1 MAVGVHWFSGAG
13 EWGKYGHLKLNSLL
27 EVNVNFLRSALI
39 VGIIALAFC
48 VPCTLSLM
56 VMFKETTVLVFVWLM
71 GFSVPFVAQETFLEK
86 HLYSKWVSGQE
97 ELSFLQ
103 ATAKNSRYG
112 GAEAPTSFLFQ
123 GINYAPPAE
132 GVQWEVERSLECCMC
147 SYAALIQNTSD
158 TLLLERGA
166 RGDFGP
172 VVVTRH
178 AFFLEGSAL
187 IQTVSECEDGEPVQE
202 LRRVWKRSQTRR
214 SPRSAA
220 SETVRYSNCWV
231 PLNVRSEPR
240 QGSEVV
246 GQLQWGEAVDL
257 LSAGDEDLDVELN
270 FDRSFSAKSKRLE
283 LPAYT
288 LSAPFVKVSFEGGE
302 GYVFQGLLSPGPP
315 FDFAAFYVA
324 PAPSTEPAPKGRF
337 QRADAAL
344 LWEEKVEV
352 EQREE
357 GMAVKT
363 FRGYDDGVVVKH
375 WYDGKYQFGVTVEV
389 PLGTPDEFY
398 VVSNNL
404 LRFLSALSFESLSI
418 GPLSFYVNFSE
429 MSESFFTERSSDGT
443 KMYIHYE
450 GGGC

>member
-1 MAVGVHWFSGAG
+1 
-13 EWGKYGHLKLNSLL
+13 
-27 EVNVNFLRSALI
+27 
-39 VGIIALAFC
+39 
-48 VPCTLSLM
+48 
-56 VMFKETTVLVFVWLM
+56 MFKETTVLVFVLLM
-71 GFSVPFVAQETFLEK
+71 GFSVPFAAQETFLEK

-214 SPRSAA
+214 SPRSAV

-246 GQLQWGEAVDL
+246 
-257 LSAGDEDLDVELN
+257 
-270 FDRSFSAKSKRLE
+270 
-283 LPAYT
+283 
-288 LSAPFVKVSFEGGE
+288 PFKYLGN
-302 GYVFQGLLSPGPP
+302 
-315 FDFAAFYVA
+315 
-324 PAPSTEPAPKGRF
+324 KN
-337 QRADAAL
+337 
-344 LWEEKVEV
+344 
-352 EQREE
+352 
-357 GMAVKT
+357 MAVT
-363 FRGYDDGVVVKH
+363 TMARAARVSHTITDNPF
-375 WYDGKYQFGVTVEV
+375 WYAEPFNPTICSVDKF
-389 PLGTPDEFY
+389 
-398 VVSNNL
+398 VSNNEPAITPAVK
-404 LRFLSALSFESLSI
+404 LR
-418 GPLSFYVNFSE
+418 PP
-429 MSESFFTERSSDGT
+429 
-443 KMYIHYE
+443 KK
-450 GGGC
+450 